1 MNREREVNEWVSGCK
16 EKREEEDGDA
26 VDRGTAVEK
35 DGSEREEMARRRD
48 KRQTRSMYRATH
60 QIG

>member
-1 MNREREVNEWVSGCK
+1 MSGCK

-35 DGSEREEMARRRD
+35 DGKSEREKMEGAD
-48 KRQTRSMYRATH
+48 GTKKR
-60 QIG
+60 

>member
-1 MNREREVNEWVSGCK
+1 MSGWVGEWLQ
-16 EKREEEDGDA
+16 REEDGDA

-35 DGSEREEMARRRD
+35 DGSEREKMARRRD
-48 KRQTRSMYRATH
+48 KWQTRSMHRATH